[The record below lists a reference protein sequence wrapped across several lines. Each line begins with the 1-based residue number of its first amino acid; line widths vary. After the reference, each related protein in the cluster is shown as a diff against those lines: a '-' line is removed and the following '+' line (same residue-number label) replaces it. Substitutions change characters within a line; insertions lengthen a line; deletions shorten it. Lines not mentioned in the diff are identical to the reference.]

1 MRSYMTEETLKRI
14 MLLEEKITVLLEGLR
29 DIAEAKDIFFD
40 PNNGLYFRD
49 LVNKARQVITNAEGK
64 E

>member
-14 MLLEEKITVLLEGLR
+14 MLLEEKITVLLQGLR